1 MDNEMNVKQAQVK
14 KRDKKK
20 LALILLI
27 PVIAIIILLMYS
39 CSGVEDRTAWL
50 SKKMEDASEKVVQ
63 LDKDIMITEPITIN
77 GSKTI
82 SGAGRIIYK
91 PTSVVKTR
99 LEAYKIPDEKCEAVK
114 IADLSETQAMFEVS
128 DGASL
133 TIAGNITIDGNQ
145 KGIDVRVAENGTL
158 NVTESAVLKN
168 GLGAN
173 VCSDGTIVVSGGSI
187 QTVDGYNI
195 MSNGAMSVEGGE
207 IVGSGK
213 RLMNIVS
220 NGSLEV
226 KGGTIKGALGTN
238 VYVTGGNASVTGGTI
253 NGAPID
259 NVYVEAGDLD
269 VKGGTVSAGKHGLHN
284 AGTLTLTSGTLDT
297 NTSNLYNEGSATVT
311 GMTFGNSAGHNV
323 VNTGTKAN
331 MVMKKSVI
339 DNATTHAMYNILGAK
354 LELEDFTVK
363 NALSKGIH
371 NGGGILNGKNITI
384 LRAGGAGVGNEKEKG
399 WSKEGIVTIDNLK
412 VMKAKN
418 YNLLSTGGEMT
429 ITNAELGV
437 ITTHSIQVTEGI
449 LNLKDVKMLGTT
461 GTSTA
466 HGFYLLGGEI
476 NAENVVLEKSCAR
489 GIQNRGGVFNGKNI
503 TLTNINGTGIGQMTG
518 VDSISESTT
527 IIDGLV
533 IKDLIGYALQNTN
546 KGTMKIS
553 NAKIEAT
560 VNTSVRIDDGSMS
573 ITNTTFTGMI
583 PKEQAEKEYGG
594 VSARG
599 GELVLNNV
607 TFKNMIA
614 RGISNEGCKFT
625 GKNIVMNGIGG
636 TGICTEKGTT
646 NIDGV
651 TFTNVNGYNVDVKG
665 GSATFS
671 NGTFNSSKTA
681 SSAHIKDGSLTIN
694 KTLIVG
700 APQVVKADGT
710 IANYYGVQGDGGKV
724 TLNDVTIKETAG
736 RGISNKRSN
745 ITAKNLL
752 LDNVAVCV
760 GTRLYNG
767 ADGTMYV
774 DGLKITG
781 EPINAYNVDNK
792 GVMTLKNGNI
802 CMSGT
807 TNLNIQ
813 DASETTLEN
822 VTFAGTT
829 LDHAIFVK
837 GKEAVLNMDTV
848 TLNNTGSTKEGRAIS
863 NGGSSSGKTYKGGT
877 IKAKNLVINGVNVSS
892 GITNESGT
900 IVVDGFEISNVDGY
914 NVDVKAGSATFKN
927 GTFHSSN
934 NTSNVHVS
942 KGSGSLTIVN
952 SLIDGA
958 PKIVNAEGKVTLY
971 QGVQGDGGTIT
982 LNNVIIKD
990 TAGRG
995 IANNASVIKGN
1006 KVVID
1011 NAGVYVSTR
1020 LYNAKGATISIDGL
1034 EILGEPIKAYNVEN
1048 QGVMTLKNAELCMSG
1063 TTNINITGAETNL
1076 ENVTVEGTT
1085 GGHSI
1090 FVKDADSVVN
1100 MDTVTINNSGS
1111 QQDGRGFCNGGTFEN
1126 KFRNGGTVTAKNL
1139 VINGTRGTGIANESG
1154 TMTIEGLIMTGHTG
1168 YGFDNKGTATIKN
1181 AKITECSKAAGIN
1194 NTTGELTVIGAELNS
1209 GTTNNPGIRIMS
1221 GTATLGGT
1229 LNIITGSGNAI
1240 WIDNDAEVET
1250 VIIKEGTKLE
1260 SAKGINIPTDHFLT
1274 IEGMLGNTGEQ
1285 PIILNPVETAEGTVY
1300 IETPDAQTAQNL
1312 AASKVFK
1319 LKGIAV
1325 VAGKDDNAAKLVAGT
1340 IAFDEEV
1347 QTKEVSTWAGLKT
1360 AIEGAKNGDNL
1371 NIVLLNNIDETD
1383 EGVITVGLN
1392 AATKVNL
1399 TDNGNGYTIKRTD
1412 LTKALFRINP
1422 VSIMTVDGKISVDGS
1437 SDKSTTASEA
1447 IFLNEGTLTIGT
1459 EATVKKGYKSSA
1471 DNSLSGTGKSAGAIE
1486 STGVLT
1492 INGTVTTSGS
1502 GNYSAITVLSGT
1514 LTTNGAKL
1522 NSNIGRAARV
1532 ASGTVTLTNTEICRN
1547 EIAKTGTSGAGL
1559 LIDAGTITV
1568 SGGEISYNKTN
1579 GTGAHGAGIY
1589 MQGSTML
1596 TIENCTLQYNETGE
1610 YGGAIASTSTGQIEL
1625 TGCTLNNNKAG
1636 THGAAIRV
1644 NKKDSTNA
1652 LVMTNCTVKDNT
1664 ATQSAGAIIS
1674 NAKTVT
1680 LTGCT
1685 FSGNKAGK
1693 DVGALFFNETNSQ
1706 EVTLTSCTI
1715 SGNTGAKGTGGIRIE
1730 NGELA
1735 MNNCEVSGNTATNG
1749 NAGGIYA
1756 TSSKEVALV
1765 DCEIKNNSAKNGGA
1779 INIDDSGKVT
1789 LTNCT
1794 VTGNTATGGDGGGAF
1809 FIKHASADMTVTGGS
1824 ISDNNAAGRGGA
1836 VRIDDGKLTITS
1848 CTISNNT
1855 ATNSG
1860 KSGGAFFVNKY
1871 TQSGTTYHGKVYLTS
1886 CIMKDNDSVSG
1897 KTIHVKGTLSLTNC
1911 KINDENVLSGYANT
1925 TQIYL
1930 EGSPSVTYEYN
1941 N

>member
-1 MDNEMNVKQAQVK
+1 MDNEMNVKQAQAK

-27 PVIAIIILLMYS
+27 PVIAIIILLLYS
-39 CSGVEDRTAWL
+39 CLGGEDKTAWL

-63 LDKDIMITEPITIN
+63 LDEDIIITEPITIN

-91 PTSVVKTR
+91 PSSVVKIR
-99 LEAYKIPDEKCEAVK
+99 LDAYKIPEGKCEAVK

-133 TIAGNITIDGNQ
+133 TIAGNVTIDGNQ
-145 KGIDVRVAENGTL
+145 KGIGVRVAENGTL

-168 GLGAN
+168 GMGAN

-187 QTVDGYNI
+187 QTGEGYNI

-238 VYVTGGNASVTGGTI
+238 VYVISGNVSVTGGTI
-253 NGAPID
+253 TGAPID
-259 NVYVEAGDLD
+259 NVYMETGDLD

-284 AGTLTLTSGTLDT
+284 AGTLTLTGGSLDT
-297 NTSNLYNEGSATVT
+297 NTSNLYNEGNATVT

-323 VNTGTKAN
+323 VNTGTEAN
-331 MVMKKSVI
+331 MVMKKSVV
-339 DNATTHAMYNILGAK
+339 DNATTHAMYNVLGAK

-371 NGGGILNGKNITI
+371 NGGGILKGKNITI
-384 LRAGGAGVGNEKEKG
+384 IRTGGAGVGNEKEKG

-412 VMKAKN
+412 VMKAQN

-437 ITTHSIQVTEGI
+437 IATHSIQVTEGT
-449 LNLKDVKMLGTT
+449 LNLKDVVMLGTT

-466 HGFYLLGGEI
+466 HGFYLLGGEV
-476 NAENVVLEKSCAR
+476 NAENVTLEKSCAR

-518 VDSISESTT
+518 VDSISEGTT

-533 IKDLIGYALQNTN
+533 MKDVTGYALQNTN

-599 GELVLNNV
+599 GELTLNNV

-614 RGISNEGCKFT
+614 RGISNEGCKLT

-694 KTLIVG
+694 NTLIEG

-736 RGISNKRSN
+736 RGISNERSN

-752 LDNVAVCV
+752 LDNVAVRV

-767 ADGTMYV
+767 AEGTMYV

-781 EPINAYNVDNK
+781 EPMNAYNIDNK

-802 CMSGT
+802 CMSGP

-829 LDHAIFVK
+829 LGHAIFVK
-837 GKEAVLNMDTV
+837 GKDAVLNMDTV

-863 NGGSSSGKTYKGGT
+863 NGGTSSGKTYKGGT
-877 IKAKNLVINGVNVSS
+877 IKAKDLVINGVNVSS

-900 IVVDGFEISNVDGY
+900 IVVDGFEISDVDGY

-927 GTFHSSN
+927 GTFRSSN
-934 NTSNVHVS
+934 KISNVHVS
-942 KGSGSLTIVN
+942 KGSGSLTIEN

-958 PKIVNAEGKVTLY
+958 PQVVKADGTKANY
-971 QGVQGDGGTIT
+971 YGVQGDGGTIT
-982 LNNVIIKD
+982 LNNVTIKD

-995 IANNASVIKGN
+995 ISNNASVIKGK

-1020 LYNAKGATISIDGL
+1020 LYNAKGATISINGL
-1034 EILGEPIKAYNVEN
+1034 KILGEPINAYNVDN
-1048 QGVMTLKNAELCMSG
+1048 QGTMTLKNAELCMSG

-1085 GGHSI
+1085 SNHSI
-1090 FVKDADSVVN
+1090 FVKDANSVVN
-1100 MDTVTINNSGS
+1100 MDTVTINNSNG
-1111 QQDGRGFCNGGTFEN
+1111 GRGFSNGGTFEK

-1139 VINGTRGTGIANESG
+1139 VINGTGGTGIANESG
-1154 TMTIEGLIMTGHTG
+1154 TMTIDGLTMTGHKG
-1168 YGFDNKGTATIKN
+1168 YGFDNKGTATVKN

-1194 NTTGELTVIGAELNS
+1194 NTNGELTVIGAELNS
-1209 GTTNNPGIRIMS
+1209 GTTDHPGIRIMS

-1229 LNIITGSGNAI
+1229 LNITTGGGNAI
-1240 WIDNDAEVET
+1240 WIDADEEVET
-1250 VIIKEGTKLE
+1250 VILKEGTKLE
-1260 SAKGINIPTDHFLT
+1260 SSKGINIPTEHFLT
-1274 IEGMLGNTGEQ
+1274 IEGMLGNTGTQ
-1285 PIILNPVETAEGTVY
+1285 PIILNPVKTTEGTVY
-1300 IETPDAQTAQNL
+1300 AETSDEQTALNL
-1312 AASKVFK
+1312 AASNVFK
-1319 LKGIAV
+1319 LKGISV
-1325 VAGKDDNAAKLVAGT
+1325 VAGKEDNATKLVAG
-1340 IAFDEEV
+1340 AVVFDEQV
-1347 QTKEVSTWAGLKT
+1347 QTKEVSTWAELKT

-1371 NIVLLNNIDETD
+1371 KIVLLKDIDETG
-1383 EGVITVGLN
+1383 ESVITVGLN
-1392 AATKVNL
+1392 AATKVKL
-1399 TDNGNGYTIKRTD
+1399 TTNKEEGCTIKRTD

-1422 VSIMTVDGKISVDGS
+1422 VSIMTIDGKISVDGD
-1437 SDKSTTASEA
+1437 SDNENKKASEA

-1459 EATVKKGYKSSA
+1459 EVTVKNGYKSGA
-1471 DNSLSGTGKSAGAIE
+1471 NNSLVGDGKSAGAIE

-1492 INGTVTTSGS
+1492 IKGTVTASGS

-1522 NSNIGRAARV
+1522 NSNIGRAARIV
-1532 ASGTVTLTNTEICRN
+1532 SGTVTLTDTEICSN
-1547 EIAKTGTSGAGL
+1547 VITANGTSGAGL
-1559 LIDAGTITV
+1559 LIDNGSITV
-1568 SGGEISYNKTN
+1568 NGGKISYNKTSVHA
-1579 GTGAHGAGIY
+1579 GSHGAGIF
-1589 MQGSTML
+1589 MQNTATL
-1596 TIENCTLQYNETGE
+1596 TIKNCTLQGNEAGGR
-1610 YGGAIASTSTGQIEL
+1610 GGAITS
-1625 TGCTLNNNKAG
+1625 
-1636 THGAAIRV
+1636 
-1644 NKKDSTNA
+1644 
-1652 LVMTNCTVKDNT
+1652 
-1664 ATQSAGAIIS
+1664 IS
-1674 NAKTVT
+1674 
-1680 LTGCT
+1680 
-1685 FSGNKAGK
+1685 
-1693 DVGALFFNETNSQ
+1693 
-1706 EVTLTSCTI
+1706 
-1715 SGNTGAKGTGGIRIE
+1715 
-1730 NGELA
+1730 
-1735 MNNCEVSGNTATNG
+1735 
-1749 NAGGIYA
+1749 
-1756 TSSKEVALV
+1756 
-1765 DCEIKNNSAKNGGA
+1765 
-1779 INIDDSGKVT
+1779 SGKVT
-1789 LTNCT
+1789 LTDCT
-1794 VTGNTATGGDGGGAF
+1794 VTGNKTTHTNAEGGAGF
-1809 FIKHASADMTVTGGS
+1809 FVKNSSAVVEVIGGS
-1824 ISDNNAAGRGGA
+1824 VSSNEATGRGGA
-1836 VRIDDGKLTITS
+1836 ARVDAGQLKITL
-1848 CTISNNT
+1848 CTISQNS
-1855 ATNSG
+1855 AT
-1860 KSGGAFFVNKY
+1860 KSGGAFFINKDG
-1871 TQSGTTYHGKVYLTS
+1871 SNHGKVYLTS
-1886 CIMKDNDSVSG
+1886 CTLAGNSSATG
-1897 KTIHVKGTLSLTNC
+1897 QTIHVKGTLTLKDCT
-1911 KINDENVLSGYANT
+1911 INGASSVNADT
-1925 TQIYL
+1925 TQIHK
-1930 EGSPSVTYEYN
+1930 EGSPTVSNEE
-1941 N
+1941 